1 MATIPDDYRDLLTGT
16 NFAHLVTLMPDGS
29 PQTTPVWVDVDG
41 ADVIVNTAAGRQ
53 KARNMERD
61 PRVAISIHDASN
73 PYRYIQIRGTV
84 AAMTPEGAD
93 ANIDALAKKYLG
105 QDTYPFRTPDEKRL
119 IARIQPEHVQ
129 TYG

>member
-73 PYRYIQIRGTV
+73 PYRYIQIRGKV
-84 AAMTPEGAD
+84 AEMTAEGAD
-93 ANIDALAKKYLG
+93 ENIDALAKKYLG